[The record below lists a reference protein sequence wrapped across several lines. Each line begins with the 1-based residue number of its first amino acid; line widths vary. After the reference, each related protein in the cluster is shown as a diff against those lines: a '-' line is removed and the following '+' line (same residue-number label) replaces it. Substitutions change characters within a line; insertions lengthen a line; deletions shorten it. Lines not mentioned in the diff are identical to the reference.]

1 MKRILFIL
9 ILACSLA
16 GVVLAEELA
25 ANFSLP
31 ALDGKKVTLNDFLGK
46 KPVIVTFFASWS
58 DPCKKALKGLQ
69 EIQIS
74 HEATVKI
81 IAVSYDK
88 KAKEL
93 KEFLAAADLPFAVVS
108 DKKLSTADDY
118 KILVLP
124 TTYCINRDG
133 KIDKVLVDYD
143 ANVKNSIIEWL
154 NR

>member
-93 KEFLAAADLPFAVVS
+93 KEFLAAAD
-108 DKKLSTADDY
+108 
-118 KILVLP
+118 
-124 TTYCINRDG
+124 
-133 KIDKVLVDYD
+133 
-143 ANVKNSIIEWL
+143 
-154 NR
+154 